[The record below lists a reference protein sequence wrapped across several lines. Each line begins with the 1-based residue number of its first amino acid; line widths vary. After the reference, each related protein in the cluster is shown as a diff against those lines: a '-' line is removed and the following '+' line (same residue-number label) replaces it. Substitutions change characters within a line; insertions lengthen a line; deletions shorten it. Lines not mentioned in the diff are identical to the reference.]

1 MSEENVL
8 ERLARFEERLE
19 AFRVDMA
26 RRVEALEAVQ
36 ARLAWIV
43 VGGVVTA
50 LLTLVV
56 TAGGR

>member
-1 MSEENVL
+1 MSDDNL
-8 ERLARFEERLE
+8 SERLARFEERLE

-26 RRVEALEAVQ
+26 RRVESLEAVQ

-43 VGGVVTA
+43 VGGVITA

-56 TAGGR
+56 TAGG